1 MKKYLYKIVFS
12 KKVRLVYYWIGDLN
26 LRLSELKSG
35 EEGIVIKIDE
45 TGSVRRRI
53 MDMGIVRGSKVKVI
67 CRAPLGDPM
76 ELEIRDYKLTLRR
89 KEAEKIFI
97 DINGGK

>member
-1 MKKYLYKIVFS
+1 MN
-12 KKVRLVYYWIGDLN
+12 GDLT

-35 EEGIVIKIDE
+35 EEGVVIKIDE
-45 TGSVRRRI
+45 IGSVRRRI
-53 MDMGIVRGSKVKVI
+53 MDMGIVRGSKVKVL

-89 KEAEKIFI
+89 REAENIFV
-97 DINGGK
+97 DTNGGQ